1 MSIETPQYKLIKK
14 EGNFEIRSY
23 DEMVVARTSV
33 NSDYKESTLTGF
45 RRIAGSIQFAL
56 GASSVQKNEAM
67 VRILNAS

>member
-45 RRIAGSIQFAL
+45 SESQA
-56 GASSVQKNEAM
+56 
-67 VRILNAS
+67 ILLVTMTKK